1 MSQALMG
8 AHETDERLATGGRT
22 MSQGMFGG
30 IALVLGIVGLA
41 ILGSHHGAVFYLDAV
56 AQISLGVA
64 LVVFGMALAMAYARL
79 AAQTQGVGGLGGT
92 VTGTTGDMFLGGAA
106 VILGVLAVLN
116 VAPAV
121 LVPVAVIVV
130 GVGMIL
136 NSVAAVRAT
145 TLETDLIAERTP
157 ARRVS
162 EELVFATASIRAV
175 AGIAVGILGII
186 GLTGADAMVLTLAA
200 AIVAGAAML
209 LASTSLSGRFVHV
222 VVPRTA

>member
-1 MSQALMG
+1 M
-8 AHETDERLATGGRT
+8 
-22 MSQGMFGG
+22 
-30 IALVLGIVGLA
+30 
-41 ILGSHHGAVFYLDAV
+41 
-56 AQISLGVA
+56 
-64 LVVFGMALAMAYARL
+64 
-79 AAQTQGVGGLGGT
+79 
-92 VTGTTGDMFLGGAA
+92 
-106 VILGVLAVLN
+106 
-116 VAPAV
+116 APAV

-136 NSVAAVRAT
+136 NSVAAVRAA

-186 GLTGADAMVLTLAA
+186 GLTCADALVLTLAA